1 MISSVPNQA
10 LTESVRA
17 AVGKEHATVSRSSNF
32 PAVGESRPRLAAS
45 RQLLNVL
52 F

>member
-32 PAVGESRPRLAAS
+32 PAVSFDPSLEK
-45 RQLLNVL
+45 
-52 F
+52 